1 MKNLSKKLFAT
12 AVVLS
17 LIEAIT
23 IFVVGYYEIVLP
35 KWGIYLMGAAGALA
49 LISLLLFIIRQATGA
64 DEFDG
69 I

>member
-1 MKNLSKKLFAT
+1 MKNLSKKLFVT

-17 LIEAIT
+17 LMEAIT
-23 IFVVGYYEIVLP
+23 IFVVGYYEIILP

-64 DEFDG
+64 DKFDG